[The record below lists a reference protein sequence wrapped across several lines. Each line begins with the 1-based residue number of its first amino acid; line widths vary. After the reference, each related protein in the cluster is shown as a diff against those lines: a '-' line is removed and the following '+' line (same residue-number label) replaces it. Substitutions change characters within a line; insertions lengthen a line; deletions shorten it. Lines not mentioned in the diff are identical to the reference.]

1 MEWLNNIGAW
11 FNSIGAWFAGL
22 WNQFYTTMI
31 VDDRYLQIVWGLGNT
46 LTITVCA
53 ILMGIVIG
61 TIVAMIKA
69 KVFSPRNAVLKAVVK
84 ILDVIGSIYLT
95 VIRGTPM
102 ILQLMIM
109 YFLILTNISNGVTIA
124 CIAFGIN
131 SGAYVAEVIRTG
143 ILSVDK
149 GQMEAGRSLGLTQT
163 TTMFKIIFPQ
173 ALKNVLPA
181 LGNEF
186 IALLKETS
194 VAGYIGIHDLTKGS
208 DIIRTTTYDSFTP
221 LISAGIVYLVL
232 VVGLTSLLGC
242 LERRLRK
249 SDIR

>member
-1 MEWLNNIGAW
+1 MLEWLTN
-11 FNSIGAWFAGL
+11 FVEK
-22 WNQFYTTMI
+22 FYQTMI
-31 VDDRYLQIVWGLGNT
+31 VDDRYTQIFWGLGNT
-46 LTITVCA
+46 LLITVCA
-53 ILMGIVIG
+53 ILMGTVIG
-61 TIVAMIKA
+61 TIIAMIKA
-69 KVFSPRNAVLKAVVK
+69 KVFNPRNVVLKVILKV
-84 ILDVIGSIYLT
+84 LDVIGSFYLT

-109 YFLILTNISNGVTIA
+109 YYAILTNITNGVTVA

-208 DIIRTTTYDSFTP
+208 DIIRTTTYESFIP
-221 LISAGIVYLVL
+221 LISAGVVYLVL
-232 VVGLTSLLGC
+232 VIGLTSLLGC
-242 LERRLRK
+242 FERRLRK

>member
-1 MEWLNNIGAW
+1 MQWLTDFIDK
-11 FNSIGAWFAGL
+11 
-22 WNQFYTTMI
+22 FYQTMM
-31 VDDRYLQIVWGLGNT
+31 VDDRYMQILWGLGNT
-46 LTITVCA
+46 LLITVCA

-61 TIVAMIKA
+61 TIIAMIKA
-69 KVFSPRNAVLKAVVK
+69 KVFNPRNVILKVIVK
-84 ILDVIGSIYLT
+84 VLDVIGSIYLT

-109 YFLILTNISNGVTIA
+109 YYVILTNITNGVTVA

-208 DIIRTTTYDSFTP
+208 DIIRTTTYESFIP
-221 LISAGIVYLVL
+221 LISAGVVYLVL
-232 VVGLTSLLGC
+232 VIGLTSLLGC
-242 LERRLRK
+242 FERRLRK

>member
-1 MEWLNNIGAW
+1 MVEWLTNFIEK
-11 FNSIGAWFAGL
+11 
-22 WNQFYTTMI
+22 FYQTMI
-31 VDDRYLQIVWGLGNT
+31 VDDRYMQILWGLGNT
-46 LTITVCA
+46 ILITVCA

-61 TIVAMIKA
+61 TIIAMIKA
-69 KVFSPRNAVLKAVVK
+69 KVFNPRNVVLKVIVK
-84 ILDVIGSIYLT
+84 VLDIIGSIYLT

-109 YFLILTNISNGVTIA
+109 YYVILTNITNGVTVA

-149 GQMEAGRSLGLTQT
+149 GQMEAGRSLGLAQT
-163 TTMFKIIFPQ
+163 TTMFKIVFPQ

-208 DIIRTTTYDSFTP
+208 DIIRTTTYESFIP
-221 LISAGIVYLVL
+221 LISAGVVYLVL
-232 VVGLTSLLGC
+232 VIGLTSLLGC
-242 LERRLRK
+242 FERRLRK

>member
-1 MEWLNNIGAW
+1 MTWLTNIG
-11 FNSIGAWFAGL
+11 
-22 WNQFYTTMI
+22 NQFYETMI
-31 VDDRYLQIVWGLGNT
+31 VDDRYLQILWGLGNT
-46 LTITVCA
+46 LIITVCA
-53 ILMGIVIG
+53 ILLGIVIG
-61 TIVAMIKA
+61 TLVAMVKARVFAPKNPVIKGIF
-69 KVFSPRNAVLKAVVK
+69 KV
-84 ILDVIGSIYLT
+84 LDVICSLYLT

-109 YFLILTNISNGVTIA
+109 YYIILINISNGVVVA

-131 SGAYVAEVIRTG
+131 SGAYVAEVVRTG

-208 DIIRTTTYDSFTP
+208 DIIRSTTYDSFTP

-232 VVGLTSLLGC
+232 VLGLTSLLGC

>member
-1 MEWLNNIGAW
+1 MTW
-11 FNSIGAWFAGL
+11 FTDI
-22 WNQFYTTMI
+22 WNQFYETMI
-31 VDDRYLQIVWGLGNT
+31 VDERYLQIFWGLGNT
-46 LTITVCA
+46 LTITIVA
-53 ILMGIVIG
+53 ILIG
-61 TIVAMIKA
+61 TLIGTLVAMVKA
-69 KVFSPRNAVLKAVVK
+69 KVFNPRNAVLKFIFK
-84 ILDVIGSIYLT
+84 IFDIIGSIYLT

-102 ILQLMIM
+102 ILQLMLM
-109 YFLILTNISNGVTIA
+109 YYAILTNITNGVTVA

-208 DIIRTTTYDSFTP
+208 DIIRTVTYDSFTP
-221 LISAGIVYLVL
+221 LISAGLVYLVL

-242 LERRLRK
+242 FERRLRK

>member
-1 MEWLNNIGAW
+1 MVEWLTNFIEK
-11 FNSIGAWFAGL
+11 
-22 WNQFYTTMI
+22 FYQTMI
-31 VDDRYLQIVWGLGNT
+31 VDDRYMQILWGLGNT
-46 LTITVCA
+46 ILITVCA

-61 TIVAMIKA
+61 TIIAMIKA
-69 KVFSPRNAVLKAVVK
+69 KVFNPRNVVLKVIVK
-84 ILDVIGSIYLT
+84 VLDIIGSIYLT

-109 YFLILTNISNGVTIA
+109 YYVILTNITNGVTVA

-163 TTMFKIIFPQ
+163 TTMFKIVFPQ

-208 DIIRTTTYDSFTP
+208 DIIRTTTYESFIP
-221 LISAGIVYLVL
+221 LISAGVVYLVL
-232 VVGLTSLLGC
+232 VIGLTSLLGC
-242 LERRLRK
+242 FERRLRK

>member
-1 MEWLNNIGAW
+1 MEWLNN
-11 FNSIGAWFAGL
+11 IGAWFAGL

-31 VDDRYLQIVWGLGNT
+31 VDDRYMQILWGLGNT
-46 LTITVCA
+46 LMITVCA

-69 KVFSPRNAVLKAVVK
+69 KVFNPRNVVLKVVLK
-84 ILDVIGSIYLT
+84 ILDIIGSIYLT

-221 LISAGIVYLVL
+221 LISAGVVYLVL

>member
-1 MEWLNNIGAW
+1 MTWLTNA
-11 FNSIGAWFAGL
+11 FH
-22 WNQFYTTMI
+22 QFYETMI
-31 VDDRYLQIVWGLGNT
+31 VDDRYMQIIWGLGNT
-46 LTITVCA
+46 LMITVFA
-53 ILMGIVIG
+53 ILMGTVIG
-61 TIVAMIKA
+61 TIIAMIKA
-69 KVFSPRNAVLKAVVK
+69 KVFSPRNALLKVILK

-109 YFLILTNISNGVTIA
+109 YYVILTNISDGVTVA

-208 DIIRTTTYDSFTP
+208 DIIRTGTYDSFTP
-221 LISAGIVYLVL
+221 LISAGLVYLVL
-232 VVGLTSLLGC
+232 VIGLTSLLGC

>member
-1 MEWLNNIGAW
+1 MTWLTNIG
-11 FNSIGAWFAGL
+11 
-22 WNQFYTTMI
+22 NQFYETMI
-31 VDDRYLQIVWGLGNT
+31 VDDRYLQILWGLGNT
-46 LTITVCA
+46 LIITVCA
-53 ILMGIVIG
+53 ILLGIVIG
-61 TIVAMIKA
+61 TLVAMVKA
-69 KVFSPRNAVLKAVVK
+69 RVFAPKNPVVK
-84 ILDVIGSIYLT
+84 GIFKVLDVICSLYLT

-109 YFLILTNISNGVTIA
+109 YYIILINISNGVVVA

-131 SGAYVAEVIRTG
+131 SGAYVAEVVRTG

-208 DIIRTTTYDSFTP
+208 DIIRSTTYDSFTP
-221 LISAGIVYLVL
+221 LISAGIVYLMLVL
-232 VVGLTSLLGC
+232 GLTSLLGC

>member
-1 MEWLNNIGAW
+1 MQWLTD
-11 FNSIGAWFAGL
+11 SIDK
-22 WNQFYTTMI
+22 FYQTMI
-31 VDDRYLQIVWGLGNT
+31 VADRYMQILWGLGNT
-46 LTITVCA
+46 LLITVCA

-61 TIVAMIKA
+61 TIIAMIKA
-69 KVFSPRNAVLKAVVK
+69 KVFNPRNVVLKVIVK
-84 ILDVIGSIYLT
+84 ILDIIGSIYLT

-109 YFLILTNISNGVTIA
+109 YYVILTNITNGVTVA

-163 TTMFKIIFPQ
+163 TTMFKIVFPQ

-208 DIIRTTTYDSFTP
+208 DIIRTTTYESFIP
-221 LISAGIVYLVL
+221 LISAGVVYLVL
-232 VVGLTSLLGC
+232 VIGLTSLLGC
-242 LERRLRK
+242 FERRLRK

>member
-11 FNSIGAWFAGL
+11 FNSIGAWFVGL

-131 SGAYVAEVIRTG
+131 SGAYVAEVIRTD

>member
-1 MEWLNNIGAW
+1 MTDIATQLYE
-11 FNSIGAWFAGL
+11 
-22 WNQFYTTMI
+22 TMI
-31 VDDRYLQIVWGLGNT
+31 VDDRYLQILWGLGNT
-46 LTITVCA
+46 LIITVCA
-53 ILMGIVIG
+53 ILLGIVIG
-61 TIVAMIKA
+61 TLVAMVKA
-69 KVFSPRNAVLKAVVK
+69 RVFAPKNPVVK
-84 ILDVIGSIYLT
+84 GIFKVLDVICSLYLT

-109 YFLILTNISNGVTIA
+109 YYIILINISNGVVVA

-131 SGAYVAEVIRTG
+131 SGAYVAEVVRTG

-208 DIIRTTTYDSFTP
+208 DIIRSTTYDSFTP

-232 VVGLTSLLGC
+232 VLGLTSLLGC

>member
-1 MEWLNNIGAW
+1 MTWLTNIG
-11 FNSIGAWFAGL
+11 
-22 WNQFYTTMI
+22 NQFYETMI
-31 VDDRYLQIVWGLGNT
+31 VDDRYLQILWGLGNT
-46 LTITVCA
+46 LIITVCA
-53 ILMGIVIG
+53 ILLGIVIG
-61 TIVAMIKA
+61 TLVAMVKA
-69 KVFSPRNAVLKAVVK
+69 RVFAPKNPVVK
-84 ILDVIGSIYLT
+84 GIFKVLDVICSLYLT

-109 YFLILTNISNGVTIA
+109 YYIILINISNGVVVA

-131 SGAYVAEVIRTG
+131 SGAYVAEVVRTG

-181 LGNEF
+181 LGNEL

-208 DIIRTTTYDSFTP
+208 DIIRSTTYDSFTP

-232 VVGLTSLLGC
+232 VLGLTSLLGC

>member
-1 MEWLNNIGAW
+1 MQWLTDFIDK
-11 FNSIGAWFAGL
+11 
-22 WNQFYTTMI
+22 FYQTMI
-31 VDDRYLQIVWGLGNT
+31 VDDRYMQILWGLGNT
-46 LTITVCA
+46 LLITVCA

-61 TIVAMIKA
+61 TIIAMIKA
-69 KVFSPRNAVLKAVVK
+69 KVFNPRNVVLKVIVK
-84 ILDVIGSIYLT
+84 VLDIIGSIYLT

-109 YFLILTNISNGVTIA
+109 YYVILTNITNGVTVA

-208 DIIRTTTYDSFTP
+208 DIIRTTTYESFIP
-221 LISAGIVYLVL
+221 LISAGVVYLVL
-232 VVGLTSLLGC
+232 VIGLTSLLGC

>member
-1 MEWLNNIGAW
+1 MTWLTNIG
-11 FNSIGAWFAGL
+11 
-22 WNQFYTTMI
+22 NQFYETMI
-31 VDDRYLQIVWGLGNT
+31 VDDRYLQILWGLGNT
-46 LTITVCA
+46 LIITVCA
-53 ILMGIVIG
+53 ILLGIVIG
-61 TIVAMIKA
+61 TLVAMVKA
-69 KVFSPRNAVLKAVVK
+69 KVFAPKNPVIKGIFKV
-84 ILDVIGSIYLT
+84 LDVICSLYLT

-109 YFLILTNISNGVTIA
+109 YYIILINISNGVVVA

-131 SGAYVAEVIRTG
+131 SGAYVAEVVRTG

-208 DIIRTTTYDSFTP
+208 DIIRSTTYDSFTP

-232 VVGLTSLLGC
+232 VLGLTSLLGC

>member
-1 MEWLNNIGAW
+1 MTWLTNIG
-11 FNSIGAWFAGL
+11 
-22 WNQFYTTMI
+22 NQFYETMI
-31 VDDRYLQIVWGLGNT
+31 VDDRYLQILWGLGNT
-46 LTITVCA
+46 LIITVCA
-53 ILMGIVIG
+53 ILLGIVIG
-61 TIVAMIKA
+61 TLVAMVKA
-69 KVFSPRNAVLKAVVK
+69 RVFAPKNPVVK
-84 ILDVIGSIYLT
+84 GIFKVLDVICSLYLT

-109 YFLILTNISNGVTIA
+109 YYIILINISNGVVVA

-131 SGAYVAEVIRTG
+131 SGAYVAEVVRTG

-208 DIIRTTTYDSFTP
+208 DIIRSNTYDSFTP

-232 VVGLTSLLGC
+232 VLGLTSLLGC

>member
-1 MEWLNNIGAW
+1 MTWLTNIG
-11 FNSIGAWFAGL
+11 
-22 WNQFYTTMI
+22 NQFYETMI
-31 VDDRYLQIVWGLGNT
+31 VDDRYLQILWGLGNT
-46 LTITVCA
+46 LIITVCA
-53 ILMGIVIG
+53 ILLGIVIG
-61 TIVAMIKA
+61 TLVAMVKA
-69 KVFSPRNAVLKAVVK
+69 RVFAPKNPVMKGIFKV
-84 ILDVIGSIYLT
+84 LDVICSLYLT

-109 YFLILTNISNGVTIA
+109 YYIILINISNGVVVA

-131 SGAYVAEVIRTG
+131 SGAYVAEVVRTG

-208 DIIRTTTYDSFTP
+208 DIIRSTTYDSFTP

-232 VVGLTSLLGC
+232 VLGLTSLLGC

>member
-1 MEWLNNIGAW
+1 MTWLTNIG
-11 FNSIGAWFAGL
+11 
-22 WNQFYTTMI
+22 NQFYETMI
-31 VDDRYLQIVWGLGNT
+31 VDDRYLQILWGLGNT
-46 LTITVCA
+46 LIITVCA
-53 ILMGIVIG
+53 ILLGIVIG
-61 TIVAMIKA
+61 TLVAMVKA
-69 KVFSPRNAVLKAVVK
+69 RVFAPKNPVVK
-84 ILDVIGSIYLT
+84 GIFKVLDVICSLYLT

-109 YFLILTNISNGVTIA
+109 YYIILINISNGVVVA

-131 SGAYVAEVIRTG
+131 SGAYVAEVVRTG
-143 ILSVDK
+143 LLSVDK

-208 DIIRTTTYDSFTP
+208 DIIRSTTYDSFTP

-232 VVGLTSLLGC
+232 VLGLTSLLGC

>member
-1 MEWLNNIGAW
+1 MTWLTNIG
-11 FNSIGAWFAGL
+11 
-22 WNQFYTTMI
+22 NQFYETMI
-31 VDDRYLQIVWGLGNT
+31 VDDRYLQILWGLGNT
-46 LTITVCA
+46 LIITVCA
-53 ILMGIVIG
+53 ILLGIVIG
-61 TIVAMIKA
+61 TLVAMVKA
-69 KVFSPRNAVLKAVVK
+69 RVFVPKNPVVK
-84 ILDVIGSIYLT
+84 GIFKVLDVICSLYLT

-109 YFLILTNISNGVTIA
+109 YYIILINISNGVVVA

-131 SGAYVAEVIRTG
+131 SGAYVAEVVRTG

-208 DIIRTTTYDSFTP
+208 DIIRSTTYDSFTP

-232 VVGLTSLLGC
+232 VLGLTSLLGC

>member
-1 MEWLNNIGAW
+1 MTGICRFL
-11 FNSIGAWFAGL
+11 
-22 WNQFYTTMI
+22 
-31 VDDRYLQIVWGLGNT
+31 WGLGNT
-46 LTITVCA
+46 LLITVCA

-61 TIVAMIKA
+61 TIIAMIKA
-69 KVFSPRNAVLKAVVK
+69 KVFNPRNIVLKVIVK

-109 YFLILTNISNGVTIA
+109 YYVILTNITNGVMVA

-208 DIIRTTTYDSFTP
+208 DIIRTTTYESFIP
-221 LISAGIVYLVL
+221 LISAGVVYLVL
-232 VVGLTSLLGC
+232 VIGLTSLLGC
-242 LERRLRK
+242 FERRLRK

>member
-1 MEWLNNIGAW
+1 MLEWLTN
-11 FNSIGAWFAGL
+11 FVEK
-22 WNQFYTTMI
+22 FYQTMI
-31 VDDRYLQIVWGLGNT
+31 VDDRYMQIFWGLGNT
-46 LTITVCA
+46 LLITVCA
-53 ILMGIVIG
+53 ILMGTVIG
-61 TIVAMIKA
+61 TIIAMIKA
-69 KVFSPRNAVLKAVVK
+69 KVFNPRNVVLKVILKV
-84 ILDVIGSIYLT
+84 LDVIGSFYLT

-109 YFLILTNISNGVTIA
+109 YYAILTNITNGVKVA

-208 DIIRTTTYDSFTP
+208 DIIRTTTYESFIP
-221 LISAGIVYLVL
+221 LISAGVVYLVL
-232 VVGLTSLLGC
+232 VIGLTSLLGC
-242 LERRLRK
+242 FERRLRK

>member
-1 MEWLNNIGAW
+1 MQWLTD
-11 FNSIGAWFAGL
+11 SIDK
-22 WNQFYTTMI
+22 FYQTMI
-31 VDDRYLQIVWGLGNT
+31 VDDRYMQILWGLGNT
-46 LTITVCA
+46 LLITVCA

-61 TIVAMIKA
+61 TIIAMIKA
-69 KVFSPRNAVLKAVVK
+69 KVFNPRNVVLKVIVK
-84 ILDVIGSIYLT
+84 ILDITGSIYLT

-109 YFLILTNISNGVTIA
+109 YYVILTNITNGVTVA

-163 TTMFKIIFPQ
+163 TTMFKIVFPQ

-208 DIIRTTTYDSFTP
+208 DIIRTTTYESFIP
-221 LISAGIVYLVL
+221 LISAGVVYLVL
-232 VVGLTSLLGC
+232 VIGLTSLLGC
-242 LERRLRK
+242 FERRLRK

>member
-11 FNSIGAWFAGL
+11 FNSIGAWFVGL

-131 SGAYVAEVIRTG
+131 SGAYVAEIIRTG

-249 SDIR
+249 SDNR

>member
-1 MEWLNNIGAW
+1 MQWLTD
-11 FNSIGAWFAGL
+11 SIDK
-22 WNQFYTTMI
+22 FYQTMI
-31 VDDRYLQIVWGLGNT
+31 VDDRYMQILWGLGNT
-46 LTITVCA
+46 LLITVCA

-61 TIVAMIKA
+61 TIIAMIKA
-69 KVFSPRNAVLKAVVK
+69 KVFNPRNVVLKVIVK
-84 ILDVIGSIYLT
+84 ILDIIGSIYLT

-109 YFLILTNISNGVTIA
+109 YYVILTNITNGVTVA

-163 TTMFKIIFPQ
+163 TTMFKIVFPQ

-208 DIIRTTTYDSFTP
+208 DIIRTTTYESFIP
-221 LISAGIVYLVL
+221 LISAGVVYLVL
-232 VVGLTSLLGC
+232 VIGLTSLLGC
-242 LERRLRK
+242 FERRLRK

>member
-1 MEWLNNIGAW
+1 MQWLTDFINK
-11 FNSIGAWFAGL
+11 
-22 WNQFYTTMI
+22 FYQTMI
-31 VDDRYLQIVWGLGNT
+31 VDDRYMQILWGLGNT
-46 LTITVCA
+46 LLITVCA

-61 TIVAMIKA
+61 TIIAMIKA
-69 KVFSPRNAVLKAVVK
+69 KVFNPRNIVLKVIVK

-109 YFLILTNISNGVTIA
+109 YYVILTNITNGVMVA

-208 DIIRTTTYDSFTP
+208 DIIRTTTYESFIP
-221 LISAGIVYLVL
+221 LISAGVVYLVL
-232 VVGLTSLLGC
+232 VIGLTSLLGC
-242 LERRLRK
+242 FERRLRK

>member
-1 MEWLNNIGAW
+1 MQWLTDFINK
-11 FNSIGAWFAGL
+11 
-22 WNQFYTTMI
+22 FYQTMI
-31 VDDRYLQIVWGLGNT
+31 VDDRYMQILWGLGNT
-46 LTITVCA
+46 LLITVCA

-61 TIVAMIKA
+61 TIIAMIKA
-69 KVFSPRNAVLKAVVK
+69 KVFNPRNIVLKVIVK

-109 YFLILTNISNGVTIA
+109 YYVILTNITNGVMVA

-149 GQMEAGRSLGLTQT
+149 GQMEASRSLGLTQT

-208 DIIRTTTYDSFTP
+208 DIIRTTTYESFIP
-221 LISAGIVYLVL
+221 LISAGVVYLVL
-232 VVGLTSLLGC
+232 VIGLTSLLGC
-242 LERRLRK
+242 FERRLRK

>member
-1 MEWLNNIGAW
+1 MTWLTNIG
-11 FNSIGAWFAGL
+11 
-22 WNQFYTTMI
+22 NQFYETMI
-31 VDDRYLQIVWGLGNT
+31 VDDRYLQILWGLGNT
-46 LTITVCA
+46 LIITVCA
-53 ILMGIVIG
+53 ILLGIVIG
-61 TIVAMIKA
+61 TLVAMVKA
-69 KVFSPRNAVLKAVVK
+69 RVFAPKNPVVK
-84 ILDVIGSIYLT
+84 GIFKVLDVICSLYLT

-109 YFLILTNISNGVTIA
+109 YYIILINISNGVLVA

-131 SGAYVAEVIRTG
+131 SGAYVAEVVRTG

-208 DIIRTTTYDSFTP
+208 DIIRSNTYDSFTP

-232 VVGLTSLLGC
+232 VLGLTSLLGC

>member
-1 MEWLNNIGAW
+1 MTWLTNIG
-11 FNSIGAWFAGL
+11 
-22 WNQFYTTMI
+22 NQFYETMI
-31 VDDRYLQIVWGLGNT
+31 VDDRYLQILWGLGNT
-46 LTITVCA
+46 LIITVCA
-53 ILMGIVIG
+53 ILLGIVIG
-61 TIVAMIKA
+61 TLVAMVKA
-69 KVFSPRNAVLKAVVK
+69 KVFTPKNPVIKGIFKV
-84 ILDVIGSIYLT
+84 LDVICSLYLT

-109 YFLILTNISNGVTIA
+109 YYIILINISNGVVVA

-131 SGAYVAEVIRTG
+131 SGAYVAEVVRTG

-208 DIIRTTTYDSFTP
+208 DIIRSTTYDSFTP

-232 VVGLTSLLGC
+232 VLGLTSLLGC

>member
-1 MEWLNNIGAW
+1 MTWLTDIG
-11 FNSIGAWFAGL
+11 
-22 WNQFYTTMI
+22 NQFYETMI
-31 VDDRYLQIVWGLGNT
+31 VDDRYLQILWGLGNT
-46 LTITVCA
+46 LIITVCA
-53 ILMGIVIG
+53 ILLGIVIG
-61 TIVAMIKA
+61 TLVAMVKA
-69 KVFSPRNAVLKAVVK
+69 RVFAPKNPVVK
-84 ILDVIGSIYLT
+84 GIFKVLDVICSLYLT

-109 YFLILTNISNGVTIA
+109 YYIILINISNGVVVA

-131 SGAYVAEVIRTG
+131 SGAYVAEVVRTG

-208 DIIRTTTYDSFTP
+208 DIIRSTTYDSFTP

-232 VVGLTSLLGC
+232 VLGLTSLLGC

>member
-1 MEWLNNIGAW
+1 MTWLTNIG
-11 FNSIGAWFAGL
+11 
-22 WNQFYTTMI
+22 NQFYETMI
-31 VDDRYLQIVWGLGNT
+31 VDDRYLQILWGLGNT
-46 LTITVCA
+46 LIITVCA
-53 ILMGIVIG
+53 ILLGIVIG
-61 TIVAMIKA
+61 TLVAMVKA
-69 KVFSPRNAVLKAVVK
+69 RVFAPKNPVVK
-84 ILDVIGSIYLT
+84 GIFKVLDVICSLYLT

-109 YFLILTNISNGVTIA
+109 YYIILINISNGVVVA

-131 SGAYVAEVIRTG
+131 SGAYVAEVVRTG

-208 DIIRTTTYDSFTP
+208 DIIRSTTYDSFTP

-232 VVGLTSLLGC
+232 VLGLTSLLGC

>member
-1 MEWLNNIGAW
+1 MQWLTD
-11 FNSIGAWFAGL
+11 SIDK
-22 WNQFYTTMI
+22 FYQTMI
-31 VDDRYLQIVWGLGNT
+31 VDDRYMQILWGLGNT
-46 LTITVCA
+46 LLITVCA

-61 TIVAMIKA
+61 TIIAMIKA
-69 KVFSPRNAVLKAVVK
+69 KVFNPRNVVLKVIVK
-84 ILDVIGSIYLT
+84 ILDIIGSIYLT

-109 YFLILTNISNGVTIA
+109 YYVILTNITNGVTVA

-131 SGAYVAEVIRTG
+131 SSAYVAEVIRTG

-163 TTMFKIIFPQ
+163 TTMFKIVFPQ

-208 DIIRTTTYDSFTP
+208 DIIRTTTYESFIP
-221 LISAGIVYLVL
+221 LISAGVVYLVL
-232 VVGLTSLLGC
+232 VIGLTSLLGC
-242 LERRLRK
+242 FERRLRK